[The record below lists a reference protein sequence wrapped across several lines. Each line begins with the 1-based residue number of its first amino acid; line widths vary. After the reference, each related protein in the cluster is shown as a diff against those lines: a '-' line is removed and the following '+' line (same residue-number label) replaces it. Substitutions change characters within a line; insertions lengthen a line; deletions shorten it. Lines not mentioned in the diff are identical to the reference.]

1 MTSQGSTTVCGL
13 PTWIAFPPAND
24 STSYIND
31 TVALA
36 VNIPMSIFAFVSNL
50 TIIVIVTRTP
60 QLRTPSNILLCS
72 LAATDCLQGLTSQP
86 LFYIWRL
93 MLHRARQSCDYQIEL
108 FEGRYVF
115 NTLTSGWSFA
125 TLTLISFDRALALS
139 KPLFYRA
146 NVTNE
151 VALKWTSLTGI
162 VWLLL
167 TIFIHFILP
176 EMPSFILRNIFGM
189 LFIILP
195 IMCHIKMYFAI
206 RHQNKQVQDAMESN
220 QQLSII
226 FKREKKVAVDMF
238 IVIIALLICLGPAM
252 VVQIIFS
259 HFFHQLYDL
268 FYSWSFTLIYLNSC
282 INPVLYIVR
291 KKELR
296 NFLCF
301 CLQ

>member
-50 TIIVIVTRTP
+50 TVIVIVTRTP
-60 QLRTPSNILLCS
+60 QLRAPSNILLCS

-151 VALKWTSLTGI
+151 GNNKNIIIIIIIIIIIMMIIIIIPLITLGSIYSTNVSGAEQI
-162 VWLLL
+162 
-167 TIFIHFILP
+167 P
-176 EMPSFILRNIFGM
+176 ETN
-189 LFIILP
+189 
-195 IMCHIKMYFAI
+195 
-206 RHQNKQVQDAMESN
+206 NSN
-220 QQLSII
+220 
-226 FKREKKVAVDMF
+226 
-238 IVIIALLICLGPAM
+238 
-252 VVQIIFS
+252 
-259 HFFHQLYDL
+259 
-268 FYSWSFTLIYLNSC
+268 
-282 INPVLYIVR
+282 
-291 KKELR
+291 
-296 NFLCF
+296 
-301 CLQ
+301 

>member
-1 MTSQGSTTVCGL
+1 MTSQASTAVCGL

-72 LAATDCLQGLTSQP
+72 LAATDCLQGMTSQP

-139 KPLFYRA
+139 KPLFYLA

-151 VALKWTSLTGI
+151 GNNNNNIIIIIRLITLGSIYSTNVSGAEQLCLKQISQIELNR
-162 VWLLL
+162 VKNPNWLEANQLA
-167 TIFIHFILP
+167 IFT
-176 EMPSFILRNIFGM
+176 R
-189 LFIILP
+189 
-195 IMCHIKMYFAI
+195 
-206 RHQNKQVQDAMESN
+206 
-220 QQLSII
+220 
-226 FKREKKVAVDMF
+226 
-238 IVIIALLICLGPAM
+238 M
-252 VVQIIFS
+252 VE
-259 HFFHQLYDL
+259 D
-268 FYSWSFTLIYLNSC
+268 LNSR
-282 INPVLYIVR
+282 L
-291 KKELR
+291 L
-296 NFLCF
+296 
-301 CLQ
+301 

>member
-1 MTSQGSTTVCGL
+1 MTSQDSITVCGL

-36 VNIPMSIFAFVSNL
+36 VNIPMSVFAFVSNL

-139 KPLFYRA
+139 KPLFYRT

-151 VALKWTSLTGI
+151 GNNNNNNNGNFICVFECTI
-162 VWLLL
+162 VNLA
-167 TIFIHFILP
+167 TY
-176 EMPSFILRNIFGM
+176 R
-189 LFIILP
+189 
-195 IMCHIKMYFAI
+195 
-206 RHQNKQVQDAMESN
+206 Q
-220 QQLSII
+220 
-226 FKREKKVAVDMF
+226 
-238 IVIIALLICLGPAM
+238 
-252 VVQIIFS
+252 
-259 HFFHQLYDL
+259 
-268 FYSWSFTLIYLNSC
+268 FTANAA
-282 INPVLYIVR
+282 
-291 KKELR
+291 
-296 NFLCF
+296 
-301 CLQ
+301 

>member
-1 MTSQGSTTVCGL
+1 MTSQASTTVCGL

-50 TIIVIVTRTP
+50 TIIVIVIRTP

-86 LFYIWRL
+86 LFSIWRL

-151 VALKWTSLTGI
+151 GNNNNNNNNNQFCYLPSAVFVALMLVG
-162 VWLLL
+162 
-167 TIFIHFILP
+167 
-176 EMPSFILRNIFGM
+176 PS
-189 LFIILP
+189 
-195 IMCHIKMYFAI
+195 K
-206 RHQNKQVQDAMESN
+206 
-220 QQLSII
+220 
-226 FKREKKVAVDMF
+226 
-238 IVIIALLICLGPAM
+238 CLK
-252 VVQIIFS
+252 QIIQIELNTVKS
-259 HFFHQLYDL
+259 PDWPEANQLG
-268 FYSWSFTLIYLNSC
+268 YLQAWPR
-282 INPVLYIVR
+282 I
-291 KKELR
+291 
-296 NFLCF
+296 
-301 CLQ
+301 